1 MPRVGSQA
9 ASMPRAMRSFSSSC
23 ASVRRTRCSSNF
35 RMNRPPVRF
44 ARAHIQ
50 KNWQHKNSFALC
62 SMQAAQSFFC
72 AASFSVCKPAGKSVF
87 AKSGAD
93 YHAMGMPWA
102 RRARTMQWKAFCA
115 CRLPATCGST
125 ATRAVPS
132 SSFTTS
138 PPSTRDVTHEGA
150 RDRTRSHGA
159 RREARLADD
168 HAHEMNINSLI
179 LSWVGRRMNK

>member
-1 MPRVGSQA
+1 MRWLASSIHAAGDAELLLVMRVSAPHEMQQQLSHESPA
-9 ASMPRAMRSFSSSC
+9 RQVCTCSHTEKLASTKTALRCARCKQRKAFFVLPVFLYASPRA
-23 ASVRRTRCSSNF
+23 N
-35 RMNRPPVRF
+35 
-44 ARAHIQ
+44 
-50 KNWQHKNSFALC
+50 LC
-62 SMQAAQSFFC
+62 SPNPAQIT
-72 AASFSVCKPAGKSVF
+72 
-87 AKSGAD
+87 
-93 YHAMGMPWA
+93 MPWA

-125 ATRAVPS
+125 ATRAMPS
-132 SSFTTS
+132 SSFTMS

-179 LSWVGRRMNK
+179 LSGVGRRMNK